1 MNAKNIRV
9 FYFLEAALSLAGG
22 LILPVYVV
30 YFRLYDVTLFQVAL
44 LAAVFEATIIL
55 CELPT
60 GIFAD
65 RYGRKLST
73 AIGFFLLTIS
83 GAVFLGWKSFYGFLV
98 AEIIFGIGETF
109 ISGALE
115 ALTVDSTAEN
125 DRVRTLSRLFSTRTV
140 VKTSC
145 LSLGMIAGGIIGGA
159 APKYLFLP
167 FTLILFSGFLS
178 AFLLKEVRRSASSG
192 ERASL
197 KVDFKAL
204 IESVSRVPV
213 IALLFAVGL
222 LVNFSFEGVDQFWQ
236 VLLSEIKLVD
246 VAYFGLITL
255 SGSLL
260 VLALS
265 RPLEKYYER
274 LPMTLSILLFGASIS
289 IAATVATPS
298 WSAAVFLI
306 LYFALK
312 ELIRPVLSTNLNRF
326 YCGNSRAT
334 FLSGFNLVSSIGE
347 VLAGL
352 TAGLIVLTTGVP
364 MLFYISAAI
373 AVGIAVVVMIVK
385 GKYK

>member
-1 MNAKNIRV
+1 MRNIRV

-22 LILPVYVV
+22 LILPVYVI

-44 LAAVFEATIIL
+44 LAAVFEATIIIF
-55 CELPT
+55 ELPT

-65 RYGRKLST
+65 RFGRKLST

-83 GAVFLGWKSFYGFLV
+83 GAVFLGWKSFYGFLA
-98 AEIIFGIGETF
+98 AEILFGVGETF

-115 ALTVDSTAEN
+115 ALAVDSTGEGN
-125 DRVRTLSRLFSTRTV
+125 RSQNLNRLFSTRTI
-140 VKTSC
+140 VKTSA

-159 APKYLFLP
+159 APEYLFLP
-167 FTLILFSGFLS
+167 FTFIFFAGFLS
-178 AFLLKEVRRSASSG
+178 SFLLKEVHRSRLTG
-192 ERASL
+192 ERTSL

-213 IALLFAVGL
+213 IALLFAVGA

-236 VLLSEIKLVD
+236 VLLSEIKMVD
-246 VAYFGLITL
+246 ITYFGLITL

-265 RPLEKYYER
+265 RRLEKYYER
-274 LPMTLSILLFGASIS
+274 LRMTLSILLFGAGIS
-289 IAATVATPS
+289 IAATAIAPS
-298 WSAAVFLI
+298 WSAAAFLI
-306 LYFALK
+306 LFFALK

-326 YCGNSRAT
+326 YRGNNRAT
-334 FLSGFNLVSSIGE
+334 FLSGFNLVNSIGE

-352 TAGLIVLTTGVP
+352 TAGLIVQTTVVP
-364 MLFYISAAI
+364 VLFYLSAAV
-373 AVGIAVVVMIVK
+373 AVGIGGAVVMVVK
-385 GKYK
+385 SKYK